1 MRPVT
6 NFAMMALASAL
17 LAPVVV
23 GATASALP
31 VIAAA
36 HVEAAAI
43 SEPACARKVKVVYAT
58 YGSTGCALAE
68 STR

>member
-17 LAPVVV
+17 LAPIVV

-31 VIAAA
+31 VITTG
-36 HVEAAAI
+36 HVEAV
-43 SEPACARKVKVVYAT
+43 PCARNVRVVYAT
-58 YGSTGCALAE
+58 YGSTGCALVE
-68 STR
+68 STRDSSAN

>member
-1 MRPVT
+1 MKPVI

-31 VIAAA
+31 VITTA

-43 SEPACARKVKVVYAT
+43 PEPACSRKVKVVYAT
-58 YGSTGCALAE
+58 YGRTGCALAE
-68 STR
+68 SIR

>member
-31 VIAAA
+31 AIATAY
-36 HVEAAAI
+36 VEAA
-43 SEPACARKVKVVYAT
+43 PCARNVRVVYAT